1 MLMGKPMDA
10 VTRREE
16 REEARQRAIDI
27 MDQDIG
33 KLEQANQELQD
44 KLFMAEERLLDLKFE
59 KETFDLQY
67 ARMQK
72 RISELEKYKM
82 KAAVMSDDLRRQ
94 YEDEMEEIKDQ
105 TDKLRG
111 DALAQKPGENVKLR
125 RKTTKTAQELE
136 ATVEQLK
143 RVIEKQKVELEHLSQ

>member
-82 KAAVMSDDLRRQ
+82 KAAAMSDDVRKQ
-94 YEDEMEEIKDQ
+94 YED
-105 TDKLRG
+105 
-111 DALAQKPGENVKLR
+111 
-125 RKTTKTAQELE
+125 
-136 ATVEQLK
+136 
-143 RVIEKQKVELEHLSQ
+143 

>member
-1 MLMGKPMDA
+1 MDL
-10 VTRREE
+10 
-16 REEARQRAIDI
+16 
-27 MDQDIG
+27 DIG

-82 KAAVMSDDLRRQ
+82 KASVMSDDLRKQ
-94 YEDEMEEIKDQ
+94 YENEMEEIKDE

-125 RKTTKTAQELE
+125 RKTTKTA
-136 ATVEQLK
+136 
-143 RVIEKQKVELEHLSQ
+143 

>member
-27 MDQDIG
+27 MDQDIC
-33 KLEQANQELQD
+33 KLEAANQELQN
-44 KLFMAEERLLDLKFE
+44 KLFTAEERLLDLKFE

-82 KAAVMSDDLRRQ
+82 KAAAMSDDVRKQ
-94 YEDEMEEIKDQ
+94 YED
-105 TDKLRG
+105 
-111 DALAQKPGENVKLR
+111 
-125 RKTTKTAQELE
+125 
-136 ATVEQLK
+136 
-143 RVIEKQKVELEHLSQ
+143 